1 MSEAPQPLQQA
12 LLLMQQGEGRQAEAL
27 LRQLTAEQPQWP
39 QPPYLLGLVL
49 VQSQRMAEA
58 ASAFAAACRLQPALL
73 PAWLNNAA
81 ALEHLDQLEAALAQL
96 QQAMAFHR
104 DQPDLLAAA
113 GRLAVKLERW
123 SEAQALLEQALA
135 GGIPISRSGTHL
147 GIALLEQGQHLQ
159 AVAVLQQVVQQQ
171 PQDPQALYNLALALK
186 DAQQLE
192 AALEA
197 LDQLLGLAPKHPG
210 LHGNRAIVLFLL
222 GRYREAWQE
231 YQWRLVETPQ
241 IVQQPQLR
249 QYHRQMGRVNR
260 LLVLAEQGL
269 GDSLQFVRYLN
280 GIAAQAN
287 TLQLVVQPP
296 LVNWLQRCFPEA
308 EVLPAPWQAEQ
319 LEQVDAWLPLI
330 SAAALLEISPQQP
343 GACPPYLHVEPA
355 RVQHW
360 QQQLGSS
367 AKRRIALAW
376 QGNPT
381 AERGHAR
388 GRSLPLAALAPLMGR
403 ADLELISV
411 QRGAGS
417 EQIDQLSWRDHFH
430 PLQHEL
436 DGIWDFEEIAA
447 ILHSCDLLISSD
459 SAITH
464 LAGACG
470 LPAVLL
476 LKWTPD
482 WRWGLQGERCFWYP
496 NHRLFRQLENET
508 WPETVQRL
516 MDQGC

>member
-1 MSEAPQPLQQA
+1 MSEVPQPLQQA
-12 LLLMQQGEGRQAEAL
+12 LLLMRQGEGGEAELL
-27 LRQLTAEQPQWP
+27 LRQLMAEQPQWP

-58 ASAFAAACRLQPALL
+58 ASAFAAACRLQPAFL

-159 AVAVLQQVVQQQ
+159 AVAVLHQVVQQQ

-192 AALEA
+192 AALQA
-197 LDQLLGLAPKHPG
+197 LDQLLALAPKHPG

-269 GDSLQFVRYLN
+269 GDSFQFVRYIDQLSKH
-280 GIAAQAN
+280 AASIRCV
-287 TLQLVVQPP
+287 LQPALVP
-296 LVNWLQRCFPEA
+296 LVQHSFPTL
-308 EVLPAPWQAEQ
+308 EVLAGPLCQEH
-319 LEQVDAWLPLI
+319 LDGVDAWLPLI
-330 SAAALLEISPQQP
+330 SAAALLDVTPTQPQVVR
-343 GACPPYLHVEPA
+343 PYLKVPDA
-355 RVQHW
+355 RQSHW
-360 QQQLGSS
+360 QQRLGSNQQ
-367 AKRRIALAW
+367 KRVALVW

-388 GRSLPLAALAPLMGR
+388 GRSLPLAALAPLMNAG
-403 ADLELISV
+403 LELISL
-411 QRGAGS
+411 QRGPGS
-417 EQIDQLSWRDHFH
+417 EQIDALGWRHHFH
-430 PLQHEL
+430 PLQSEI
-436 DGIWDFEEIAA
+436 DAVWAFEEVGA
-447 ILHSCDLLISSD
+447 ILKCCDLLISTD
-459 SAITH
+459 TAITH
-464 LAGACG
+464 LAGA
-470 LPAVLL
+470 LNHPALLL

-482 WRWGLQGERCFWYP
+482 WRWGLESEHCFWYP
-496 NHRLFRQLENET
+496 RHQLVRQKENEPWEQTVLRMLENN
-508 WPETVQRL
+508 L
-516 MDQGC
+516 